1 VPSSEIA
8 GRGEPVE
15 VSRQCAEAGV
25 ERTVKMK
32 DILRE
37 FDKNES
43 QKRGWK
49 FD

>member
-15 VSRQCAEAGV
+15 GSRRCAEAGV
-25 ERTVKMK
+25 ERMVKMK

-37 FDKNES
+37 FDKKES
-43 QKRGWK
+43 
-49 FD
+49 